1 MARVTGKWL
10 AESLFPRVMDV
21 ARLAGVDTTGW
32 SFGQIAGPSWM
43 IAVKEGVR
51 SGYRQIGLWA
61 TPADAKLGMEG
72 MILAYMTVSEAAKR

>member
-1 MARVTGKWL
+1 
-10 AESLFPRVMDV
+10 
-21 ARLAGVDTTGW
+21 
-32 SFGQIAGPSWM
+32 M
-43 IAVKEGVR
+43 IAVKEGAR